1 MSVSTVTKRDDV
13 TRALMNLF
21 NNLSPVSAPTAL
33 HLAAQSGSSEC
44 VRALLAGGADPNLV
58 DNLQQTPL
66 FSAVEGGH
74 SKCIEA
80 VRHFLDICKATKLL
94 LCV

>member
-1 MSVSTVTKRDDV
+1 
-13 TRALMNLF
+13 MNIDQ
-21 NNLSPVSAPTAL
+21 LSSSIHTAL

-44 VRALLAGGADPNLV
+44 VRALLSSGADPNLV

-66 FSAVEGGH
+66 FPAVEGGH

-80 VRHFLDICKATKLL
+80 VSLKKL
-94 LCV
+94 